1 MDPQLILLVLAAL
14 VIGVL
19 ASMRVIRQRRKAP
32 PPSRHPATE
41 TTVVMTV
48 GDDTETRDN
57 SAAQRRS
64 SAIPTRVVAIT
75 LPLLILAAA
84 GWLFY
89 IQITVHANDRFV
101 VLVAPFEDG
110 GDGQTGLNV
119 AKALAAQITQNVKG
133 EMTVQVLDTRP
144 ADEQEA
150 LRVASARASDLLIW
164 GSVEPGAM
172 LDSQSLTPHL
182 IYTPN
187 GAFSPNGWDGYLG
200 RFAMPRS
207 YAIASEPINGQ
218 AILPPLVDALFD
230 YGLDQPDRT
239 ATILGSLLANYPTL
253 NAPLPR
259 AIRGNILWA
268 RGSYGQA
275 ADEYRLALATPSDDQ
290 ALLANNL
297 GAILLDAGDSS
308 VLSAFSESVRLLAGR
323 DLSELRYNLG
333 LLALANQKPA
343 DAATE
348 LEQARNL
355 QPANTPLLL
364 SLAEAYRERG
374 LLSNAEAALNAA
386 DAQAKA
392 DQNLVPDTYRAMW
405 SQFLDAAAHEQRGL
419 LGFARSL
426 NAQGPLVWE
435 VEIVPPLPEGEIAT
449 LRDLLRTAV
458 QTSDQTISR
467 WHQRSASD
475 GATNPDAGQVAAG
488 QADRADHDVRRQRFY
503 LAMLNTE
510 LARTRTGRTTS
521 GSNLFGALFGGTTPI
536 ADGIGILAA
545 LEQREPENPTVLLAK
560 ARALRVNG
568 QMNDADRTYD
578 RVVQVAAQRPEGY
591 FGKGVIAHDRGDN
604 ATAIQ
609 LLRMAIDRNGAFFPA
624 RMILAKI
631 DQEMGDRADAITQLR
646 AVSQLRPGPAAAIAL
661 AQALR
666 LSGPVGFEE
675 AKNVLLP
682 LSATNAAAAIELG
695 RLYNDNGQS
704 DAAIE
709 VYRAALKIDPRSTT
723 ASFELGERLVA
734 AGDLKGA
741 EQALRDALSFDDGNT
756 AAHLALAR
764 LYEGPMAQPSRA
776 DKEYGIALGQGVND
790 INALIAIGDTA
801 LKNRNPTQAI
811 SAYSQA
817 VSRQPDASLPQY
829 KLAQAY
835 LITNRLQSAT
845 DAAQQVV
852 NQTANTGDPAMH
864 ELRAQSLVIL
874 GDVARRRGDMTKAM
888 ESYTQAQQIDPQL
901 LGTQIGLGQVAVG
914 QGQWG
919 VALSYFQTATS
930 LPGGDNN
937 ADAQFWLAESLLR
950 NGNLDAARDAY
961 NRALAIQ
968 PTFPEAFLG
977 IAQVEYAQN
986 DPAAALDS
994 VGRSLVQRPNYA
1006 EAQLFKGKLLQ
1017 EQGRTSEA
1025 KSAYDASIRASG
1037 HIAEAYYRRGL
1048 LLIRDQQYDSAISD
1062 MRQAITLQPNFPE
1075 ATYWLGRAYYAQSR
1089 TQSAHDSFKRAVD
1102 LNVTY
1107 TEALYYLGRSA
1118 EDLGLR
1124 DEALNAYQTVVLADG
1139 GGEWGTRARDQ
1150 LDRIQ

>member
-32 PPSRHPATE
+32 PSSRHPATE
-41 TTVVMTV
+41 TTVVMAV
-48 GDDTETRDN
+48 GDDTETRDD

-64 SAIPTRVVAIT
+64 GVIPTRVVAIT
-75 LPLLILAAA
+75 LLLLILASA

-101 VLVAPFEDG
+101 VLVAPFDDG

-133 EMTVQVLDTRP
+133 EVTVQVLDTRP
-144 ADEQEA
+144 ANEQEA
-150 LRVASARASDLLIW
+150 LRVANARASDLLIW
-164 GSVEPGAM
+164 GNVEPGAM
-172 LDSQSLTPHL
+172 LDSQSLTPQL

-207 YAIASEPINGQ
+207 YTIAREPINGQ
-218 AILPPLVDALFD
+218 AVLPPLVEALFD
-230 YGLDQPDRT
+230 YGLDQPDRA
-239 ATILGSLLANYPTL
+239 ATTLGSLLANYPTL

-275 ADEYRLALATPSDDQ
+275 ADEYRLALATPSEDQ

-297 GAILLDAGDSS
+297 GAILLDAGDAS
-308 VLSAFSESVRLLAGR
+308 VVSAFSESVRLLAGR

-348 LEQARNL
+348 MEQARNL

-374 LLSNAEAALNAA
+374 LLSNAEVALNAA
-386 DAQAKA
+386 DAQAKV

-419 LGFARSL
+419 LGLARSL

-435 VEIVPPLPEGEIAT
+435 VEIAPPLPEGEIAT

-458 QTSDQTISR
+458 QTSDQNISR

-475 GATNPDAGQVAAG
+475 GAINPDAGQVAAG
-488 QADRADHDVRRQRFY
+488 QADRADHNVRRQRFY

-510 LARTRTGRTTS
+510 LARARTGRPSS
-521 GSNLFGALFGGTTPI
+521 GTNLFGALFGGITPI
-536 ADGIGILAA
+536 ADGISILAA

-560 ARALRVNG
+560 ARALRING

-631 DQEMGDRADAITQLR
+631 DQETGDRTDAITQLR

-666 LSGPVGFEE
+666 LSGPAGFEE

-682 LSATNAAAAIELG
+682 LSATNATAAIELG
-695 RLYNDNGQS
+695 RLYNDNGQP

-709 VYRAALKIDPRSTT
+709 MYRAALKIDPHSTT
-723 ASFELGERLVA
+723 ASFELGERLAA

-741 EQALRDALSFDDGNT
+741 EQALRNALSFDDSNT

-764 LYEGPMAQPSRA
+764 LYEGPLAQPNRA
-776 DKEYGIALGQGVND
+776 DKEYSVALGQGVND

-817 VSRQPDASLPQY
+817 VSLQPNASLPQY

-874 GDVARRRGDMTKAM
+874 GDVARRRGDMKKAM

-901 LGTQIGLGQVAVG
+901 LGAQIGLGQVAVG

-919 VALSYFQTATS
+919 VALSYFQTATT
-930 LPGGDNN
+930 LPGGDAS
-937 ADAQFWLAESLLR
+937 ADVQFWLAESLLR
-950 NGNLDAARDAY
+950 NSNLDAARDAY

-986 DPAAALDS
+986 NPTAALDS

-1037 HIAEAYYRRGL
+1037 QIAEAYYRRGL

-1075 ATYWLGRAYYAQSR
+1075 ANYWLGRAYYAQSR
-1089 TQSAHDSFKRAVD
+1089 TQSAHESFKRAVD
-1102 LNVTY
+1102 LNATY
-1107 TEALYYLGRSA
+1107 TEALYYLGRTA

-1139 GGEWGTRARDQ
+1139 SGEWGTRARDQ